1 MDVFYEIPRGPS
13 TEHYMYQIAP
23 CNIASKL
30 VGGLSPRWESEVA
43 WEPLMAQFLG
53 SGWKLV
59 EIFEDHSSAI
69 NVDGHISSN
78 VSQQKNCLWI
88 FEKPA

>member
-1 MDVFYEIPRGPS
+1 VDVFYEIPRSPS
-13 TEHYMYQIAP
+13 SERYMYQIAR
-23 CNIASKL
+23 CHIVSTL
-30 VGGLSPRWESEVA
+30 VGCFAPRWESEVA